1 MVRSFYNGVSG
12 VKTQNFGMDVWANN
26 ISNINNVGFTAS
38 IPEFKSIFYQS
49 VISAGNKP
57 TTDQAGLG
65 ASRQTTALSF
75 YKQGS
80 MIATDN
86 RLDMA
91 IQGDGFFGVLDR
103 NGQTYYTRTGS
114 FGVDKEGYLVDNSG
128 RYVTGVQNPL
138 TSVTPSKNAL
148 QIFGKTHSITPYLE
162 AYTLAAVSDLELG
175 DIASQ
180 GKIKLPDF
188 LYLPSEVTTKIS
200 YKGNLNSS
208 IIKEQVEVPIDEK
221 TYVSNVDLATRRIN
235 LSGKIEKSD
244 TIFEPKEG
252 NMVRVN
258 LTDANG
264 IKTSVIGALDKEG
277 NWVINEP
284 LPATFDLTKPL
295 SISATLTTVQEK
307 ANKEKFVTELYGPN
321 GEKNTLT
328 IDFTKK
334 IPQGANQTI
343 WQAVATVTAPDKS
356 VLSTSKGEFVFGD
369 KGTLIS
375 HTLSGLSNG
384 GTPLKIDFGSQT
396 PAGYVGLTSSA
407 GAKTLSVTKDGAA
420 EGILKEYFTNSSG
433 NILASFTNGK
443 SIAVGKVALYHFQN
457 KQGLAKLGENIY
469 AQSANSGAPIFYKD
483 KSGKS
488 IYGAKVASS
497 TLEQSNVNLAQALTE
512 VIAIQKAFDANA
524 KSITTS
530 DDMIKTAI
538 NLRR

>member
-12 VKTQNFGMDVWANN
+12 VKTQNFGMDVWATN

-49 VISAGNKP
+49 VMSAGNKP

-75 YKQGS
+75 YKMGP
-80 MIATDN
+80 MMATDN

-103 NGQTYYTRTGS
+103 SGQTYFTRTGS

-138 TSVTPSKNAL
+138 SQVTPSKNAL

-162 AYTLAAVSDLELG
+162 AYTLAAASDLELG
-175 DIASQ
+175 DIGAQ
-180 GKIKLPDF
+180 GKIRLPDF
-188 LYLPSEVTTKIS
+188 LYLPPEVTTKIA

-208 IIKEQVEVPIDEK
+208 VTKEQVEVEIDDK
-221 TYVSNVDLATRRIN
+221 SYTSNVDIATKRIN
-235 LSGKIEKSD
+235 LSGQVIKNDI
-244 TIFEPKEG
+244 IFEPKEG

-258 LTDANG
+258 LTDTNG
-264 IKTSVIGALDKEG
+264 VKSSMIGALDKDG
-277 NWVINEP
+277 NWTINQP
-284 LPATFDLTKPL
+284 LPDTFDLTKPL
-295 SISATLTTVQEK
+295 TISATLTTVQEK
-307 ANKEKFVTELYGPN
+307 ANKEKFVTELYAAN

-328 IDFTKK
+328 IEFTKK
-334 IPQGANQTI
+334 IPQGANETI
-343 WQAVATVTAPDKS
+343 WDAVATVTAPDKS

-375 HTLSGLSNG
+375 NTLGGLSNG

-407 GAKTLSVTKDGAA
+407 GEK
-420 EGILKEYFTNSSG
+420 NS
-433 NILASFTNGK
+433 IRK
-443 SIAVGKVALYHFQN
+443 
-457 KQGLAKLGENIY
+457 
-469 AQSANSGAPIFYKD
+469 
-483 KSGKS
+483 
-488 IYGAKVASS
+488 
-497 TLEQSNVNLAQALTE
+497 
-512 VIAIQKAFDANA
+512 
-524 KSITTS
+524 
-530 DDMIKTAI
+530 
-538 NLRR
+538 